1 MKHLTVMRVCD
12 MLQDTRDRMLELD
25 ESQDA
30 ATLEL
35 LYQKYITLYH
45 EHLRNLY
52 ESTPIRKSST

>member
-35 LYQKYITLYH
+35 LYQKYLKLYH
-45 EHLRNLY
+45 EYLRDLT